1 QAQRI
6 AIGHGAY
13 IHAAATGELDEE
25 PAGGVDFGDL
35 EGPDACVELEFC
47 AENASKPDCRENRA
61 QCLRRRLDLREWHA
75 DHVRAVAEIWW
86 VHPQPPARE
95 QCAHLS
101 VGARETIDQEVIRG
115 GPRHVLL

>member
-13 IHAAATGELDEE
+13 IHAAATSELDVD
-25 PAGGVDFGDL
+25 PDAGIDFEDL
-35 EGPDACVELEFC
+35 EDPVAGVELEFG
-47 AENASKPDCRENRA
+47 AENASKPDCREDRA

-86 VHPQPPARE
+86 VHPQAPARE